1 MYAGPA
7 ERLRPFGESI
17 FSEMSRLAVQHN
29 AINLSQGFPDFDGP
43 DWLKEAAIEAIR
55 HGPNQYAPMP
65 GNPQLRQAI
74 VRKAER
80 WYGMRYDAD
89 TEVSVFSG
97 ATEAI
102 FACLNGLLEPGDEV
116 ILIEPYYDSYPAC
129 VAMAGATCRYVALR
143 GPDFTLDMNEL
154 EAACT
159 PRTRILM
166 LNTPNNPCGKVY
178 APAELEAIAE
188 LAVRKDFLVIT
199 DEVYEH
205 IVFDGMVHRPLA
217 TFPGMRE
224 RTLTISSTAKTF
236 SMTGWKIGYVLGP
249 PPMVHA
255 ARSAH
260 QFVTFCSVAP
270 LQVAMAQAIDRLDEY
285 APELTAAY
293 DSRRRV
299 LLAALKEA
307 GFGVR
312 QPDGTYFVLADI
324 RPLGFTDDREFCR
337 YLTTDIGVAAIP
349 ASAFYK
355 HTEEARHLVR
365 FAFCKNEATLTQAR
379 ERLLKLAAKHKVQAV

>member
-224 RTLTISSTAKTF
+224 RTLTSSSTAKPF